1 MRGQNGM
8 LMKLNKEVLIAG
20 CLFAANTVF
29 FVEALKLLPPFEHG
43 EPGPA
48 FYPLV
53 LSVIMYM
60 ASIKIMLTGLKN
72 KTKIVFNL
80 KDFAVIRPLLMAG
93 ATGLFILVFETMGY
107 WISTLLYT
115 FAVAFIFEFGRK
127 YTFGRTLTFCAVIA
141 VAITLSGWLFF
152 DLLFDLHLPKGVL

>member
-1 MRGQNGM
+1 M

-29 FVEALKLLPPFEHG
+29 FVEALKLPRPFEHG

-53 LSVIMYM
+53 LSVIMYI
-60 ASIKIMLTGLKN
+60 ASIRIMLSGLKN
-72 KTKIVFNL
+72 KTGTVFNL

-93 ATGLFILVFETMGY
+93 TTGLFILLFETMGY
-107 WISTLLYT
+107 WISTLLYI
-115 FAVAFIFEFGRK
+115 FSAAFIFEFGRK
-127 YTFGRTLTFCAVIA
+127 YTLGRTLALCAAIA
-141 VAITLSGWLFF
+141 VAITLAGWIFF